1 MKFDNMSK
9 VVLKN
14 WPSNAG
20 DAETRVQSLG
30 QEDPLEE
37 GMAIQA
43 RIYSCLE
50 NPMDREGWQ
59 AVVHSVAKSQTR
71 LSD

>member
-1 MKFDNMSK
+1 M
-9 VVLKN
+9 VLKN

-71 LSD
+71 LSNLAQTHATL

>member
-1 MKFDNMSK
+1 M
-9 VVLKN
+9 LKN

-59 AVVHSVAKSQTR
+59 AIVHSVAKSQTR
-71 LSD
+71 LSNLAHTHATL

>member
-1 MKFDNMSK
+1 M
-9 VVLKN
+9 VLKN

-59 AVVHSVAKSQTR
+59 AVVHSVAKSHTR
-71 LSD
+71 LSNLAQTHATL

>member
-1 MKFDNMSK
+1 M
-9 VVLKN
+9 VLKN

-50 NPMDREGWQ
+50 NPMDRESWQ

-71 LSD
+71 LSNLAQTHATL

>member
-1 MKFDNMSK
+1 M
-9 VVLKN
+9 VLKN

-50 NPMDREGWQ
+50 NPMDSESWQ

-71 LSD
+71 LSNLAQTHATL

>member
-1 MKFDNMSK
+1 M
-9 VVLKN
+9 VLKT

-59 AVVHSVAKSQTR
+59 AIVHSVAKSQTR
-71 LSD
+71 LSNLAHTHATL